1 MIETKNVQG
10 RRIELLLVALM
21 GINVF
26 WGALVFMGFL
36 GLDVFG
42 WLIMNIC
49 SPSEMVAI
57 IGILTKKRLISSISV
72 PLLLRFGGLGLFIF
86 SWSGFMLQGQLNH
99 ILMVLTSIYILW
111 ASYKARAWKDLFIG
125 IAIGVTV
132 VVLVDFLVF
141 PLYFA
146 NAPPKVKELLKYY
159 K

>member
-1 MIETKNVQG
+1 METKSLLG
-10 RRIELLLVALM
+10 RRLELVLVGLM
-21 GINVF
+21 GINIF

-36 GLDVFG
+36 GLDLLA

-57 IGILTKKRLISSISV
+57 SGILTRKKLILSISV

-111 ASYKARAWKDLFIG
+111 TLYKARAWKDLCIG
-125 IAIGVTV
+125 TIIGVTV
-132 VVLVDFLVF
+132 VALVDFLIF
-141 PLYFA
+141 PIYFA
-146 NAPPKVKELLKYY
+146 NAPPKVKELLEYY